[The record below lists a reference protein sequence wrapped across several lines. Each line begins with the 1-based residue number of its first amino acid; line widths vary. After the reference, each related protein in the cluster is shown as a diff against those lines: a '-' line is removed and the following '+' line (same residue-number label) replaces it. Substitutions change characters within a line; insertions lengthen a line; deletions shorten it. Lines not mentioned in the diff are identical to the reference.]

1 MSRRLKKKSAN
12 TICDEEFLKEFPCF
26 YRKIKVNE
34 IDKIK
39 RWEAITYKIVEQ
51 VPSDNDKWYVK
62 YNTGSDT
69 YYIGKEDKKIFIA
82 IGGSD
87 DEGNKKRKM
96 RKRKIEESVDE
107 IRKKE
112 KKTQVLVPRTEA
124 KNERKTKVK
133 GTN

>member
-1 MSRRLKKKSAN
+1 
-12 TICDEEFLKEFPCF
+12 
-26 YRKIKVNE
+26 
-34 IDKIK
+34 
-39 RWEAITYKIVEQ
+39 
-51 VPSDNDKWYVK
+51 
-62 YNTGSDT
+62 
-69 YYIGKEDKKIFIA
+69 
-82 IGGSD
+82 
-87 DEGNKKRKM
+87 M